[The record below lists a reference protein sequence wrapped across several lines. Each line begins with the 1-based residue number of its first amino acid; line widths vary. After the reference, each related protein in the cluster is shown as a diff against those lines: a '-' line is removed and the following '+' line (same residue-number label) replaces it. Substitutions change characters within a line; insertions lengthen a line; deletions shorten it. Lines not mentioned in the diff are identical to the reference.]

1 MLVLGIDSA
10 TSVATAALADT
21 KEVIAELFYNTKKN
35 HSQRLMPM
43 IDSILQDTGI
53 SLEDIEGFSVSIGP
67 GSFTGL
73 RIGLST
79 IKGLA
84 HVLQKPLVG
93 ISTLDALAN
102 NLKGSC
108 GLICP
113 ILNARKNEV
122 YTALYDGV
130 TMNLLTEYLAVSPD
144 KIIKI
149 IEKKGEMVTILGD
162 GVEIF
167 KDLFIDR
174 LGEQIKFALPNNNL
188 PRAGQIA
195 CLGAKKLIKG
205 QNDSLDLL
213 KPFYIRKSEA
223 EVRLERNLCG
233 GEKSDGAG
241 NRA

>member
-10 TSVATAALADT
+10 TPVATVALANTD
-21 KEVIAELFYNTKKN
+21 KLIAELFYNIKKT

-43 IDSILQDTGI
+43 IDSILKETGT
-53 SLEDIEGFSVSIGP
+53 SLNDIEGLAVSIGP

-93 ISTLDALAN
+93 ISTLDGLAY
-102 NLKGSC
+102 NLKGSS

-122 YTALYDGV
+122 YTAIYDGC
-130 TMNLLTEYLAVSPD
+130 TMELLTDYLAVPPE
-144 KIIKI
+144 KIISI
-149 IEKKGEMVTILGD
+149 IENRGEMVTLLGD
-162 GVEIF
+162 GVAIF
-167 KDLFIDR
+167 QELFVNK
-174 LGEQIKFALPNNNL
+174 LGNQVKFALPANNL
-188 PRAGQIA
+188 PRAGQVA
-195 CLGAKKLIKG
+195 YLGAQRLAKG
-205 QNDSLDLL
+205 EYDSLISL

-223 EVRLERNLCG
+223 EVRLERNLSG
-233 GEKSDGAG
+233 GEKT
-241 NRA
+241 